1 MVSSHLQVRQA
12 TTDDVGAVAPLFALY
27 REFYGK
33 PYDEPAAAAFLRA
46 RLDQAQSVVLVAEAD
61 GRPVGFTQLY
71 PGFSSVSAAPAWT
84 LNDLYVLE
92 AARGTGA
99 ASALMERAEALA
111 REAGAAYLRLETGRD
126 NTVAQR
132 LYARQGYHVED
143 GNLHYEKRLQRQA
156 SAGLGR

>member
-1 MVSSHLQVRQA
+1 MADRHVQVREA
-12 TTDDVGAVAPLFALY
+12 APADVGAVAPLFALY

-33 PYDEPAAAAFLRA
+33 PYDEPAAAAFLQA
-46 RLDQAQSVVLVAEAD
+46 RLAQAQSVVLVAEVD

-71 PGFSSVSAAPAWT
+71 PGFSSVSAAVIWT

-111 REAGAAYLRLETGRD
+111 RGAGAAYLKLETARD

-143 GNLHYEKRLQRQA
+143 GNLHYEKHL
-156 SAGLGR
+156 